1 MFKFIFGMGIGVAL
15 GMIFAPASGEE
26 TRNMI
31 AENFGDIVAAPGQKL
46 DEALDNVQ
54 EQAGEIGKRL
64 GQNIVES
71 AVEAVRPDLGK
82 KQRRQA

>member
-1 MFKFIFGMGIGVAL
+1 MLRFIFGLGIGVGL

-31 AENFGDIVAAPGQKL
+31 AENLGEIATAPRQKL
-46 DEALDNVQ
+46 DEALGNVQ
-54 EQAGEIGKRL
+54 EQAGEIGKRFGENL
-64 GQNIVES
+64 AES
-71 AVEAVRPDLGK
+71 AVGAVRPNLGN